1 MGSRL
6 LSSKEGI
13 VSPGQRL
20 VVTVTRRLPSTVEA
34 ALAERFEVRLNAHDL
49 PLGPAGLR
57 AALLSSDAVLCTVTD
72 RIDAA
77 VLAAEP
83 LRTRVLANFGVG
95 YEHIDLAAASAR
107 GVVVTNTPGVL
118 TEDTAE
124 LAIALMLMAI
134 RRLGEGER
142 DLRAGA
148 WAGWGPTHHLGRRL
162 TGKTL
167 GIVGMGRIGR
177 AVARKAVLGLGMRL
191 LYASR
196 TPLPA
201 GEAASLDA
209 VRVDVD
215 RVFAEAD
222 VVSLHVPG
230 TEDTRH
236 LVNARRLE
244 LMPPHGILVNT
255 ARGSVVDEEAL
266 ADALERGIIAGA
278 GLDVFV
284 EEPKVPARLL
294 ALPNVVLLPHLGS
307 ATIEA
312 RTAMGMRAYENLVAW
327 SEGREPPDRVR

>member
-1 MGSRL
+1 MQ
-6 LSSKEGI
+6 
-13 VSPGQRL
+13 PGQRP

-34 ALAERFEVRLNAHDL
+34 ALAERFEVRLNTHDL

-57 AALLSSDAVLCTVTD
+57 AAMLSSDAVLCTVTD
-72 RIDAA
+72 RVDAA
-77 VLAAEP
+77 VLGAEP
-83 LRTRVLANFGVG
+83 LRARLLANFGVG
-95 YEHIDLAAASAR
+95 YEHIDLAAAEAR
-107 GVVVTNTPGVL
+107 GVLVTNTPGVL

-124 LAIALMLMAI
+124 LALALMLMAI

-142 DLRAGA
+142 DVRGGG
-148 WAGWGPTHHLGRRL
+148 WAGWSPTHHLGRRL

-177 AVARKAVLGLGMRL
+177 SVARKAVLGFGMRL

-201 GEAASLDA
+201 GEAAALDA
-209 VRVDVD
+209 VLVDVD
-215 RVFAEAD
+215 RVFAESD
-222 VVSLHVPG
+222 VVSVHVASTP
-230 TEDTRH
+230 ETRH

-255 ARGSVVDEEAL
+255 ARGDVVDEEAL

-278 GLDVFV
+278 GLDVFA
-284 EEPKVPARLL
+284 EEPKVPPRFL

-307 ATIEA
+307 ATVEA
-312 RTAMGMRAYENLVAW
+312 RTAMGLRALENLVAW
-327 SEGREPPDRVR
+327 SEGREPPDRVG